1 MPLRRLPDRGDDE
14 TERLL
19 AEIEKRISGEY
30 AKAEREIQQKLN
42 DYLAK
47 FQKKDE
53 LKRRALAAGEITQAE
68 YDKWRLGQIMIGQ
81 RWDEMRTTLAEDL
94 ANVDQIARSIAF
106 GHLPEVYAI
115 NHNYGT
121 FQVETGAL
129 VDTSY
134 TLYDR
139 HTVERLC
146 LDDDGRFIPSH
157 GRRISEEINLGKAL
171 PWNKKNVQSVMMQG
185 IMQGES
191 IPNLATRLAK
201 SVGEQNRGVAIRN
214 ARTLVTGVQNAGRMD
229 SYDRAKDMGIK
240 VKKQWLATLDMRTRH
255 WHVELDGVSVD
266 VDEPFE
272 NEYGTIMFPGDPE
285 ADPSNIYN
293 CRCTMIAAI
302 EGFERDLSDL
312 GLRHDDHL
320 EGMTY
325 DEWKEEHETY
335 SEPITRQ
342 DQIAATMRRIYGSE
356 YAHYATLPQI
366 DAMGDVSVMHIPGRD
381 VDVKLYQ
388 VEDGP
393 IFTQTHTA
401 NAQRMTEI
409 VKSKFEEFGSPKK
422 TVILKYNTLSGFS
435 AYDRV
440 GDVFYISEELA
451 DHSWFEKNVDT
462 SFFAAQS
469 LDDVFAHELGGHRN
483 HWSAVREYYQQNSGR
498 LSSIEDAKFE
508 KETDLREYVS
518 RQMSMDRLYLSR
530 VVSRNASDGFMFG
543 NSLNETVADGIVV
556 ADDISDK
563 ELLRLIR
570 QVITV

>member
-14 TERLL
+14 TEKLL
-19 AEIEKRISGEY
+19 SEIEKRISGEY

-146 LDDDGRFIPSH
+146 LDDEGRFIPAP
-157 GRRISEEINLGKAL
+157 GRRISEQINLGRAL

-229 SYDRAKDMGIK
+229 SYERAKDMGIK

-342 DQIAATMRRIYGSE
+342 DQIAATMRRIYGAE
-356 YAHYATLPQI
+356 YAHYATLPEVENNGNI
-366 DAMGDVSVMHIPGRD
+366 AFNKTGDPLLDAMGTIDDSNPGAREAFTRYAEGVGVEVVSDSPSIAYAPG
-381 VDVKLYQ
+381 
-388 VEDGP
+388 
-393 IFTQTHTA
+393 
-401 NAQRMTEI
+401 
-409 VKSKFEEFGSPKK
+409 
-422 TVILKYNTLSGFS
+422 LKPGMPGQLH
-435 AYDRV
+435 V
-440 GDVFYISEELA
+440 
-451 DHSWFEKNVDT
+451 
-462 SFFAAQS
+462 
-469 LDDVFAHELGGHRN
+469 
-483 HWSAVREYYQQNSGR
+483 
-498 LSSIEDAKFE
+498 
-508 KETDLREYVS
+508 
-518 RQMSMDRLYLSR
+518 SMDDSYGAWLHEMQHLK
-530 VVSRNASDGFMFG
+530 DD
-543 NSLNETVADGIVV
+543 EADGWLGFEGLLDPVRRTKMEYAAYKQEIDL
-556 ADDISDK
+556 AMGIGRPDIAQELK
-563 ELLRLIR
+563 EECRNEIERIGGVWDEERLK
-570 QVITV
+570 

>member
-146 LDDDGRFIPSH
+146 LDDEGRFIPSP

-229 SYDRAKDMGIK
+229 SYERAKDMGIK

-342 DQIAATMRRIYGSE
+342 DQIAATMRRIYGAE
-356 YAHYATLPQI
+356 YAHYATLSPVDTISSPIESPGNPSAILHFGEELSDRQKRI
-366 DAMGDVSVMHIPGRD
+366 LSSLSNTGDR
-381 VDVKLYQ
+381 
-388 VEDGP
+388 
-393 IFTQTHTA
+393 
-401 NAQRMTEI
+401 
-409 VKSKFEEFGSPKK
+409 
-422 TVILKYNTLSGFS
+422 VILKKSDVSMIDLSALTAETGVEYALFTKGNTRMVVRGDKSKVYIDAAEAGSLAKEGYRFSGHTHTTVDPNDLMASSGDYAILDAFGMKRSVIYNPAGQFQVFELMG
-435 AYDRV
+435 
-440 GDVFYISEELA
+440 GD
-451 DHSWFEKNVDT
+451 
-462 SFFAAQS
+462 
-469 LDDVFAHELGGHRN
+469 
-483 HWSAVREYYQQNSGR
+483 
-498 LSSIEDAKFE
+498 
-508 KETDLREYVS
+508 
-518 RQMSMDRLYLSR
+518 
-530 VVSRNASDGFMFG
+530 
-543 NSLNETVADGIVV
+543 
-556 ADDISDK
+556 
-563 ELLRLIR
+563 
-570 QVITV
+570 